1 MIRRRARVWKND
13 FVVTCLIIQKN
24 GAGIHTGQ
32 SCFWDIRCSE
42 CYLKIQSVF
51 LVTIIAQ
58 ELPTHWQTNVRF
70 RTAVCKP
77 IYLLNCFKVLLTK
90 PFQGTVWS
98 RASGCPCSE
107 TALLWLD

>member
-1 MIRRRARVWKND
+1 MLSQNSKRILSNDNCARVAYPLANKREAFGKAMGPSGRYEVLGD
-13 FVVTCLIIQKN
+13 AASPLL
-24 GAGIHTGQ
+24 H
-32 SCFWDIRCSE
+32 
-42 CYLKIQSVF
+42 
-51 LVTIIAQ
+51 
-58 ELPTHWQTNVRF
+58 VRF